1 MSGNGIDR
9 TGYKAP
15 SNFNYCNT
23 KVKRVTKN
31 RRRAMAGGG
40 GGRNHKLLCNEK
52 KYIFSSR
59 KRSKEN
65 S

>member
-40 GGRNHKLLCNEK
+40 ERNHKLLCNEK